1 MAQRFKAKTL
11 LANSG
16 IFNNEVVAPNLV
28 YNTGNQTISGTKTFS
43 VGGAFE
49 TRIAGGG
56 ISFNIS
62 DNGDAGVSIGYGGID
77 SNEGLGLSADNELT
91 LKSRGTD
98 PITFATNDI
107 QRAIIT
113 SGGNFGIGTELPSE
127 ALEVNG
133 NIKAVSG
140 VYALNLVYNTGN
152 QTINGI
158 KNFTSRP
165 KVNGTEVLLSG
176 DSVNAVIPS
185 TVVRTT
191 GDQTIIGLKIFS
203 SGLISNVGIT
213 GNNLV
218 YNTGNQSIGGL
229 KTFLNGLISNV
240 GITGINLVYNTGS
253 QTISGVKTFNASTIF
268 SSGIVAGNVV
278 YNTGSQI
285 VSGVKTFSDGLVSN
299 VGITG
304 TNLVYNTGSQT
315 ISGVKTFNASTI
327 FSNGLTSTTSITVPN
342 VVYNTG
348 SQIVSGVKT
357 FFDGLV
363 SNVGITGTNLVYNTG
378 SQIISG
384 VKTFF
389 DGLICNGLTS
399 TTSITVPNVVYNTG
413 SQIVSGVKNFDQRPT
428 VNGTGILLSG
438 EAVKGFTGDLRVSL
452 SGNKT
457 FGRYFNGETI
467 PASGKTITEVLEL
480 ALIEPIIPTVNFN
493 SSSAI
498 NFNQTQI
505 NNTLNASYT
514 INSLKSPYSSAKAS
528 IKTGYIEWKRSNAI
542 NWNVLTINTA
552 PSFSFTHTLTD
563 TQFNPTGFN
572 YRYIVADDLNATNTG
587 IINISPSPY
596 IAPTLSN
603 ISVGVSPV
611 DLGNVNVSLFAVIN
625 KNSSNVDFVS
635 YLPQYHTGN
644 NNWTNIGSSVF
655 LPNASFEFS
664 LTHNNLS
671 LVNATGISYRL
682 QVVDQYQATGLL
694 LGTRSFLYRN
704 YFGYST
710 NTSLTLTQIQA
721 LSNNILSNSKA
732 RTVSAVNP
740 GVGNYTYY
748 CYRASEGD
756 LTSITDGV
764 EQFLGSFEKLTDVA
778 GTNTYGASVTY
789 RVYKSNATNAFA
801 PNTTLI
807 FN

>member
-16 IFNNEVVAPNLV
+16 IFNNEVIAPNLTYSTGDQTISGNKTFSDNILIKNNNQIVGFLSGSSNGEDVNNLTLKVYPMDSQEGYLNLDYGMNDVFPISRIRIGEEGVVLTAEEVNINATNLIRLASDVNNINSAIYLDGRTQGNTGTFTKLLANNLV
-28 YNTGNQTISGTKTFS
+28 YNTGNQ
-43 VGGAFE
+43 
-49 TRIAGGG
+49 
-56 ISFNIS
+56 NIS
-62 DNGDAGVSIGYGGID
+62 
-77 SNEGLGLSADNELT
+77 
-91 LKSRGTD
+91 
-98 PITFATNDI
+98 
-107 QRAIIT
+107 
-113 SGGNFGIGTELPSE
+113 
-127 ALEVNG
+127 
-133 NIKAVSG
+133 
-140 VYALNLVYNTGN
+140 
-152 QTINGI
+152 GI
-158 KNFTSRP
+158 KNFITRP
-165 KVNGTEVLLSG
+165 TINGVEVLVSG

-191 GDQTIIGLKIFS
+191 GAQTIGGLKIFS

-213 GNNLV
+213 GTNLV

-229 KTFLNGLISNV
+229 KTFSNGLI
-240 GITGINLVYNTGS
+240 
-253 QTISGVKTFNASTIF
+253 
-268 SSGIVAGNVV
+268 
-278 YNTGSQI
+278 
-285 VSGVKTFSDGLVSN
+285 SN

-315 ISGVKTFNASTI
+315 ISGVKTFDASTI
-327 FSNGLTSTTSITVPN
+327 FS
-342 VVYNTG
+342 
-348 SQIVSGVKT
+348 
-357 FFDGLV
+357 
-363 SNVGITGTNLVYNTG
+363 
-378 SQIISG
+378 
-384 VKTFF
+384 
-389 DGLICNGLTS
+389 NGLTS

-498 NFNQTQI
+498 IFNQTEI

-514 INSLKSPYSSAKAS
+514 INSLKSPYSSTKAS

-552 PSFSFTHTLTD
+552 PSFSYTHTLTD
-563 TQFNPTGFN
+563 TQFNSNGFN
-572 YRYIVADDLNATNTG
+572 YRYIVTDDLNATNTEV
-587 IINISPSPY
+587 INISPSPY

-603 ISVGVSPV
+603 ISVGVSPA

-682 QVVDQYQATGLL
+682 QVVDQYQTTGLL

-710 NTSLTLTQIQA
+710 NTSLTLAQIQA
-721 LSNNILSNSKA
+721 LSNNVLSNSKS
-732 RTVSAVNP
+732 RTISSVTAAA
-740 GVGNYTYY
+740 GNYTYY
-748 CYRASEGD
+748 CYRADEGD
-756 LTSITDGV
+756 LTSIILDGSSPIIGA
-764 EQFLGSFEKLTDVA
+764 FTKLSDVA
-778 GTNTYGASVTY
+778 GTNTYGASVIY
-789 RVYKSNATNAFA
+789 RVYRSNATNAFTN
-801 PNTTLI
+801 NTLVFT
-807 FN
+807 

>member
-1 MAQRFKAKTL
+1 M
-11 LANSG
+11 
-16 IFNNEVVAPNLV
+16 
-28 YNTGNQTISGTKTFS
+28 
-43 VGGAFE
+43 
-49 TRIAGGG
+49 
-56 ISFNIS
+56 
-62 DNGDAGVSIGYGGID
+62 
-77 SNEGLGLSADNELT
+77 
-91 LKSRGTD
+91 
-98 PITFATNDI
+98 
-107 QRAIIT
+107 
-113 SGGNFGIGTELPSE
+113 
-127 ALEVNG
+127 
-133 NIKAVSG
+133 
-140 VYALNLVYNTGN
+140 
-152 QTINGI
+152 
-158 KNFTSRP
+158 
-165 KVNGTEVLLSG
+165 
-176 DSVNAVIPS
+176 
-185 TVVRTT
+185 
-191 GDQTIIGLKIFS
+191 
-203 SGLISNVGIT
+203 
-213 GNNLV
+213 
-218 YNTGNQSIGGL
+218 
-229 KTFLNGLISNV
+229 
-240 GITGINLVYNTGS
+240 
-253 QTISGVKTFNASTIF
+253 
-268 SSGIVAGNVV
+268 V

-315 ISGVKTFNASTI
+315 ISGVKTFDASTI
-327 FSNGLTSTTSITVPN
+327 FS
-342 VVYNTG
+342 
-348 SQIVSGVKT
+348 
-357 FFDGLV
+357 
-363 SNVGITGTNLVYNTG
+363 
-378 SQIISG
+378 
-384 VKTFF
+384 
-389 DGLICNGLTS
+389 NGLTS

-498 NFNQTQI
+498 IFNQTEI

-514 INSLKSPYSSAKAS
+514 INSLKSPYSSTKAS

-552 PSFSFTHTLTD
+552 PSFSYTHTLTD
-563 TQFNPTGFN
+563 TQFNSNGFN
-572 YRYIVADDLNATNTG
+572 YRYIVTDDLNATNTEV
-587 IINISPSPY
+587 INISPSPY

-603 ISVGVSPV
+603 ISVGVSPA

-682 QVVDQYQATGLL
+682 QVVDQYQTTGLL

-710 NTSLTLTQIQA
+710 NTSLTLAQIQA
-721 LSNNILSNSKA
+721 LSNNVLSNSKS
-732 RTVSAVNP
+732 RTISSVTAAA
-740 GVGNYTYY
+740 GNYTYY
-748 CYRASEGD
+748 CYRADEGD
-756 LTSITDGV
+756 LTSIILDGSSPIIGA
-764 EQFLGSFEKLTDVA
+764 FTKLSDVA
-778 GTNTYGASVTY
+778 GTNTYGASVIY
-789 RVYKSNATNAFA
+789 RVYRSNATNAFTN
-801 PNTTLI
+801 NTLVFT
-807 FN
+807 